1 MMMNRRP
8 LLSFT
13 ICWVAGSAA
22 SCMFSGRSLLFCL
35 AGMLLLPAIWAVSG
49 SIRWRMAAVLI
60 MALIA
65 AALYWEWNEARN
77 MSLLPE
83 ALGQSASELNEAYVT
98 AAGVIASPVELDGD
112 RVDFKVK
119 LSRIG
124 LSQSGSYAA
133 GVVVEG
139 TGKGAITGPE
149 TVDTGSE
156 TGVDAESATEAD
168 KRVLAEGEVEAAG
181 ELAAV
186 QIKLQE
192 ENEIAVAA
200 QWQRG
205 DRVVIEGEL
214 KQPQTARN
222 FGGFDYRNYLLTNRI
237 HWLLKGSGTASV
249 TAAPPASWEPSILL
263 RWNDRARSVLGAE
276 MSRLFQEPHAGYMKG
291 LVIGIQEELNPETFK
306 QFSQLGLTHILAISG
321 MHVAVYVGVILFLL
335 RRCRF
340 TRETALTV
348 TLLLVPVY
356 VLLSGAGPSVIRAG
370 LMSMIALLA
379 ARLGMLKD
387 GMNILAASALMML
400 LWNPYLLLSVSFQLS
415 FLVTA
420 GLMVYTPLAAPLF
433 RGLPGWLGSALSVT
447 LIAQLVSFP
456 LTIYYF
462 NQFSLLSVA
471 ANLLLVPFITFL
483 VLPLGTLALL
493 LGRVWNAAA
502 LLTAQCAEFL
512 NNVTFAAVEWV
523 NGFTAGVL
531 IWASPSFLWI
541 CLYYGLLYGL
551 LYALKRRTEIRLVP
565 QFMDD
570 ETRPLSE
577 LEQTE
582 APGNRHGKSGINSN
596 NRSNSNNSNNSNN
609 TSRNYSL
616 DSAAAANNGRAALA
630 FQAYPPTGATRW
642 SSLAAMLCTASIV
655 LLLYRGYNAEN
666 LNGAGAISYLDVG
679 QGDSILITTPG
690 GAHILV
696 DGGGTVS
703 FGSREEWRL
712 RRSPFEVGA
721 KTLLPLLKQR
731 GIHRLDAVI
740 LTHGDQDH
748 AGGLQAVLEG
758 IPVSALLF
766 NGTLTGKEPY
776 TKLMT
781 TALAA
786 GIRLYPVQQGMVL
799 APDEA
804 TRLNFLW
811 PEPPADGQ
819 ALPDVVEDQNH
830 ESVVFRLEMN
840 GRGFLFTGDMDMAA
854 EEAILQSAQQ
864 AGFSPGRPIDVLKVA
879 HHGSK
884 TATSADW
891 LAFWKPGAAVISAG
905 VNNLYGHPN
914 SGVLDRL
921 ADANTEI
928 YRTDQQGEIQLRVS
942 KEATIIRHKLNP
954 AASGTPESLY

>member
-1 MMMNRRP
+1 MNRRP

-13 ICWVAGSAA
+13 ICWIAGSAA
-22 SCMFSGRSLLFCL
+22 GCLFSGRSLLIYL
-35 AGMLLLPAIWAVSG
+35 AGLLLLPAIWAVSG
-49 SIRWRMAAVLI
+49 GIRWRTAAVFGL
-60 MALIA
+60 AIA
-65 AALYWEWNEARN
+65 AAAMYWEWSEARN
-77 MSLLPE
+77 VSLLPE
-83 ALGQSASELNEAYVT
+83 QLGRSATELNEANVT
-98 AAGVIASPVELDGD
+98 AAGVIASPVERDGD
-112 RVDFKVK
+112 RVDFTLK

-124 LSQSGSYAA
+124 LERQGSQVDETAA
-133 GVVVEG
+133 NVETGAKVATKEKVAVVVAAD
-139 TGKGAITGPE
+139 AITG
-149 TVDTGSE
+149 
-156 TGVDAESATEAD
+156 AEEEA
-168 KRVLAEGEVEAAG
+168 KG
-181 ELAAV
+181 ELVAV

-192 ENEIAVAA
+192 ESEIAVAA
-200 QWQRG
+200 LWQRG

-214 KQPQTARN
+214 AQPQIARN
-222 FGGFDYRNYLLTNRI
+222 FGGFDYRAYLLTKKI

-249 TAAPPASWEPSILL
+249 KIAPPASWQLSGIL
-263 RWNDRARSVLGAE
+263 RWNDRMRATLGAE
-276 MSRLFQEPHAGYMKG
+276 MERLFEEPHAGYMKG
-291 LVIGIQEELNPETFK
+291 LVIGIQEDLDPETFK

-348 TLLLVPVY
+348 TLLLVPAY
-356 VLLSGAGPSVIRAG
+356 VLLSGAGPSVVRAG
-370 LMSMIALLA
+370 IMSMIALLA
-379 ARLGMLKD
+379 ARLGILKD
-387 GMNILAASALMML
+387 GMNILAAAALMML
-400 LWNPYLLLSVSFQLS
+400 VWNPYLLLSVSFQLS

-433 RGLPGWLGSALSVT
+433 RCLPNWLGSALSVT
-447 LIAQLVSFP
+447 FIAQLVSFP

-462 NQFSLLSVA
+462 NQFSLLSFA

-493 LGRVWNAAA
+493 LGRFWNTAA
-502 LLTAQCAEFL
+502 LLTVQLAELL
-512 NNVTFAAVEWV
+512 NNATFEAVEWV

-531 IWASPSFLWI
+531 IWASPSLLWI
-541 CLYYGLLYGL
+541 CLYYGLLYGV
-551 LYALKRRTEIRLVP
+551 LYALKRRTEITLAP
-565 QFMDD
+565 QYMED
-570 ETRPLSE
+570 ETRPLTE
-577 LEQTE
+577 LEL
-582 APGNRHGKSGINSN
+582 PGKSRGKAG
-596 NRSNSNNSNNSNN
+596 N
-609 TSRNYSL
+609 TSCRAAP
-616 DSAAAANNGRAALA
+616 AAAVSSRRAALA
-630 FQAYPPTGATRW
+630 FQAFPQPDATRW
-642 SSLAAMLCTASIV
+642 GSLAAVLCATGLT
-655 LLLYRGYNAEN
+655 LLLYRGYNAGD
-666 LNGAGAISYLDVG
+666 LDGAGAISYLDVG

-690 GAHILV
+690 RAHILV

-703 FGSREEWRL
+703 FGKKEAWRI

-758 IPVSALLF
+758 MPVSALLF
-766 NGTLTGKEPY
+766 NGTLADTEPY

-786 GIRLYPVQQGMVL
+786 GVRLYPVQQGMVL

-804 TRLNFLW
+804 AQLHFLW

-819 ALPDVVEDQNH
+819 TLPDEVEDQNH

-840 GRGFLFTGDMDMAA
+840 GRSFLFTGDMDQAA

-864 AGFSPGRPIDVLKVA
+864 AGIQAGKPIDILKVA

-891 LAFWKPGAAVISAG
+891 LTFWHPAAAVISAG

-914 SGVLDRL
+914 GDVLDRL
-921 ADANTEI
+921 KDENTEV
-928 YRTDQQGEIQLRVS
+928 YRTDQHGEIQLRVG
-942 KEATIIRHKLNP
+942 KEAIIMRHKLNMKD
-954 AASGTPESLY
+954 TE

>member
-1 MMMNRRP
+1 MNRRP

-13 ICWVAGSAA
+13 VCWVAGSAA
-22 SCMFSGRSLLFCL
+22 GCLFSGRSLLFCL
-35 AGMLLLPAIWAVSG
+35 AGLLLLPVVWAVSG
-49 SIRWRMAAVLI
+49 GIRWRTAGVLVT
-60 MALIA
+60 ALIV
-65 AALYWEWNEARN
+65 AALYWEYSEVRN
-77 MSLLPE
+77 VSLLPKV
-83 ALGQSASELNEAYVT
+83 LGQPVSELNEAYIT
-98 AAGVIASPVELDGD
+98 AAGVIASPVERDGD
-112 RVDFKVK
+112 RVDFVVK
-119 LSRIG
+119 LSGIR
-124 LSQSGSYAA
+124 LHQ
-133 GVVVEG
+133 
-139 TGKGAITGPE
+139 
-149 TVDTGSE
+149 
-156 TGVDAESATEAD
+156 
-168 KRVLAEGEVEAAG
+168 G
-181 ELAAV
+181 ELAAAAGTEGEVQAEVNPGDTAKTGAERALERSAEGERVTV

-192 ENEIAVAA
+192 ESEIAEAA
-200 QWQRG
+200 LWQRG

-214 KQPQTARN
+214 IQPQIARN
-222 FGGFDYRNYLLTNRI
+222 FGGFDYRAYLLTQKI
-237 HWLLKGSGTASV
+237 HWLLKGTGTASV
-249 TAAPPASWEPSILL
+249 TVNPQVSWEPSTIL
-263 RWNDRARSVLGAE
+263 RWNDKARSALGAE

-291 LVIGIQEELNPETFK
+291 LVIGIQKELDPETFR

-321 MHVAVYVGVILFLL
+321 MHVAVYVGVILVLL
-335 RRCRF
+335 RRCRL

-370 LMSMIALLA
+370 IMSMIALQA

-387 GMNILAASALMML
+387 GLNILAASALMML
-400 LWNPYLLLSVSFQLS
+400 VWNPYLLLSVSFQLS

-433 RGLPGWLGSALSVT
+433 RRLPGWLGSSLSVT
-447 LIAQLVSFP
+447 IIAQLVSFP

-471 ANLLLVPFITFL
+471 ANLLLVSFITFL

-493 LGRVWNAAA
+493 LGRIWNTAA
-502 LLTAQCAEFL
+502 LLLAQLAEIL
-512 NNVTFAAVEWV
+512 NNITFAAVEWV

-551 LYALKRRTEIRLVP
+551 LLALKRRTEARLVP

-570 ETRPLSE
+570 ETRPLAE
-577 LEQTE
+577 LDL
-582 APGNRHGKSGINSN
+582 PGNPINTTNQPDLLSTAKS
-596 NRSNSNNSNNSNN
+596 
-609 TSRNYSL
+609 
-616 DSAAAANNGRAALA
+616 GRAALA

-642 SSLAAMLCTASIV
+642 SNPAAILCAVGLTI
-655 LLLYRGYNAEN
+655 LLYKGYNAE
-666 LNGAGAISYLDVG
+666 AIRDGSGSISFLDIG
-679 QGDSILITTPG
+679 QGDSSLITTPG
-690 GAHILV
+690 GTHILV

-703 FGSREEWRL
+703 FGNREEWRI

-758 IPVSALLF
+758 MPVSALLF
-766 NGTLTGKEPY
+766 NGTLADTEPY

-781 TALAA
+781 TALDA
-786 GIRLYPVQQGMVL
+786 GVRLYPVQQGMSL

-811 PEPPADGQ
+811 PEPREAGQ
-819 ALPDVVEDQNH
+819 ILPEEVEDQNH

-840 GRGFLFTGDMDMAA
+840 GRSFLFTGDMDQAA
-854 EEAILQSAQQ
+854 EEAILHSANQSGIRQ
-864 AGFSPGRPIDVLKVA
+864 GRPIDALKVA

-905 VNNLYGHPN
+905 VNNLYGHPH
-914 SGVLDRL
+914 GVVLDRL

-928 YRTDQQGEIQLRVS
+928 YRTDQQGRFS
-942 KEATIIRHKLNP
+942 
-954 AASGTPESLY
+954 

>member
-1 MMMNRRP
+1 MIKGEMLMNRRP

-13 ICWVAGSAA
+13 ICWIAGSAA
-22 SCMFSGRSLLFCL
+22 GCLFSGRSLLIYL
-35 AGMLLLPAIWAVSG
+35 AGLLLLPAIWAVSG
-49 SIRWRMAAVLI
+49 GIRWRTAAVFGL
-60 MALIA
+60 AIA
-65 AALYWEWNEARN
+65 AAAMYWEWSEARN
-77 MSLLPE
+77 VSLLPE
-83 ALGQSASELNEAYVT
+83 QLGRSATELNEANVT
-98 AAGVIASPVELDGD
+98 AAGVIASPVERDGD
-112 RVDFKVK
+112 RVDFTLK

-124 LSQSGSYAA
+124 LERQGSQVDETAA
-133 GVVVEG
+133 NVETGAKVATKEKVAVVVAAD
-139 TGKGAITGPE
+139 AITG
-149 TVDTGSE
+149 
-156 TGVDAESATEAD
+156 AEEEA
-168 KRVLAEGEVEAAG
+168 KG
-181 ELAAV
+181 ELVAV

-192 ENEIAVAA
+192 ESEIAVAA
-200 QWQRG
+200 LWQRG

-214 KQPQTARN
+214 AQPQIARN
-222 FGGFDYRNYLLTNRI
+222 FGGFDYRAYLLTKKI

-249 TAAPPASWEPSILL
+249 KIAPPASWQLSGIL
-263 RWNDRARSVLGAE
+263 RWNDRMRATLGAE
-276 MSRLFQEPHAGYMKG
+276 MERLFEEPHAGYMKG
-291 LVIGIQEELNPETFK
+291 LVIGIQEDLDPETFK

-348 TLLLVPVY
+348 TLLLVPAY
-356 VLLSGAGPSVIRAG
+356 VLLSGAGPSVVRAG
-370 LMSMIALLA
+370 IMSMIALLA
-379 ARLGMLKD
+379 ARLGILKD
-387 GMNILAASALMML
+387 GMNILAAAALMML
-400 LWNPYLLLSVSFQLS
+400 VWNPYLLLSVSFQLS

-433 RGLPGWLGSALSVT
+433 RCLPNWLGSALSVT
-447 LIAQLVSFP
+447 FIAQLVSFP

-462 NQFSLLSVA
+462 NQFSLLSFA

-493 LGRVWNAAA
+493 LGRFWNTAA
-502 LLTAQCAEFL
+502 LLTVQLAELL
-512 NNVTFAAVEWV
+512 NNATFEAVEWV

-531 IWASPSFLWI
+531 IWASPSLLWI
-541 CLYYGLLYGL
+541 CLYYGLLYGV
-551 LYALKRRTEIRLVP
+551 LYALKRRTEITLAP
-565 QFMDD
+565 QYMED
-570 ETRPLSE
+570 ETRPLTE
-577 LEQTE
+577 LEL
-582 APGNRHGKSGINSN
+582 PGKSRGKAG
-596 NRSNSNNSNNSNN
+596 N
-609 TSRNYSL
+609 TSCRAAP
-616 DSAAAANNGRAALA
+616 AAAVSSRRAALA
-630 FQAYPPTGATRW
+630 FQAFPQPDATRW
-642 SSLAAMLCTASIV
+642 GSLAAVLCATGLT
-655 LLLYRGYNAEN
+655 LLLYRGYNAGD
-666 LNGAGAISYLDVG
+666 LDGAGAISYLDVG

-690 GAHILV
+690 RAHILV

-703 FGSREEWRL
+703 FGKKEAWRI

-758 IPVSALLF
+758 MPVSALLF
-766 NGTLTGKEPY
+766 NGTLADTEPY

-786 GIRLYPVQQGMVL
+786 GVRLYPVQQGMVL

-804 TRLNFLW
+804 AQLHFLW

-819 ALPDVVEDQNH
+819 TLPDEVEDQNH

-840 GRGFLFTGDMDMAA
+840 GRSFLFTGDMDQAA

-864 AGFSPGRPIDVLKVA
+864 AGIQAGKPIDILKVA

-891 LAFWKPGAAVISAG
+891 LTFWHPAAAVISAG

-914 SGVLDRL
+914 GDVLDRL
-921 ADANTEI
+921 KDENTEV
-928 YRTDQQGEIQLRVS
+928 YRTDQHGEIQLRVG
-942 KEATIIRHKLNP
+942 KEAIIMRHKLNMKD
-954 AASGTPESLY
+954 TE

>member
-1 MMMNRRP
+1 MNRRP

-13 ICWVAGSAA
+13 VCWVAGSAA
-22 SCMFSGRSLLFCL
+22 GCLFSGRSLLFCL
-35 AGMLLLPAIWAVSG
+35 TGLLLLPVVWAVCG
-49 SIRWRMAAVLI
+49 GIRWRTAGVLVT
-60 MALIA
+60 ALIV
-65 AALYWEWNEARN
+65 AALYWEYSEVRN
-77 MSLLPE
+77 VSLLPE
-83 ALGQSASELNEAYVT
+83 VLGQPVSELNEAYIT
-98 AAGVIASPVELDGD
+98 AAGVIASPVERDGD
-112 RVDFKVK
+112 RVDFVVK
-119 LSRIG
+119 LSGIR
-124 LSQSGSYAA
+124 LHQ
-133 GVVVEG
+133 
-139 TGKGAITGPE
+139 
-149 TVDTGSE
+149 
-156 TGVDAESATEAD
+156 
-168 KRVLAEGEVEAAG
+168 G
-181 ELAAV
+181 ELAAAAGTEGEVKAEVNPGVAAETDAEIDAAGAGMRGAEGERVTV

-192 ENEIAVAA
+192 ESEIAEAA
-200 QWQRG
+200 LWQRG

-214 KQPQTARN
+214 IQPQIARN
-222 FGGFDYRNYLLTNRI
+222 FGGFDYRAYLLTQKI
-237 HWLLKGSGTASV
+237 HWLLKGTGTASV
-249 TAAPPASWEPSILL
+249 TVNPQVSWEPSTIL
-263 RWNDRARSVLGAE
+263 RWNDKARSVLGAE

-291 LVIGIQEELNPETFK
+291 LVIGIQKELDPETFR

-321 MHVAVYVGVILFLL
+321 MHVAVYVGVILVLL
-335 RRCRF
+335 RRCRL

-356 VLLSGAGPSVIRAG
+356 VLLSGTGPSVIRAG
-370 LMSMIALLA
+370 IMSMIALLA

-387 GMNILAASALMML
+387 GLNILAASALMML
-400 LWNPYLLLSVSFQLS
+400 VWNPYLLLSVSFQLS

-433 RGLPGWLGSALSVT
+433 RRLPGWLGSSLSVT
-447 LIAQLVSFP
+447 IIAQLVSFP

-493 LGRVWNAAA
+493 LGRIWNTAA
-502 LLTAQCAEFL
+502 LLLAQLAEIL
-512 NNVTFAAVEWV
+512 NNITFAAVEWV

-551 LYALKRRTEIRLVP
+551 LLALKRRTEARLVP

-570 ETRPLSE
+570 ETRPLAE
-577 LEQTE
+577 LERPEPQ
-582 APGNRHGKSGINSN
+582 GNGRWKIGRNANSKSGNTTNQPDLLSIANS
-596 NRSNSNNSNNSNN
+596 R
-609 TSRNYSL
+609 
-616 DSAAAANNGRAALA
+616 RAAPA

-642 SSLAAMLCTASIV
+642 SNPAAILCAIGLTI
-655 LLLYRGYNAEN
+655 LLYKGYNAE
-666 LNGAGAISYLDVG
+666 AIRDGSGSISFLDIG
-679 QGDSILITTPG
+679 QGDSSLITTPG
-690 GAHILV
+690 GTHILV

-703 FGSREEWRL
+703 FGNREEWRI

-766 NGTLTGKEPY
+766 NGTLADTEPY

-781 TALAA
+781 TALDA
-786 GIRLYPVQQGMVL
+786 GVRLYPVQQGMSL

-811 PEPPADGQ
+811 PEPRADGQ
-819 ALPDVVEDQNH
+819 ILPEEVEDQNH

-840 GRGFLFTGDMDMAA
+840 GRSFLFTGDMDQAA
-854 EEAILQSAQQ
+854 EEAILHSASQSGIRQ
-864 AGFSPGRPIDVLKVA
+864 GRPIDVLKVA

-891 LAFWKPGAAVISAG
+891 LAFWNPGAAVISAG
-905 VNNLYGHPN
+905 VNNMYGHPN
-914 SGVLDRL
+914 GGVLDRL

-928 YRTDQQGEIQLRVS
+928 YRTDQQGEIQLRVV
-942 KEATIIRHKLNP
+942 KEGISIRHKLAP
-954 AASGTPESLY
+954 TPD

>member
-1 MMMNRRP
+1 
-8 LLSFT
+8 
-13 ICWVAGSAA
+13 
-22 SCMFSGRSLLFCL
+22 MFSGRSLLFCL
-35 AGMLLLPAIWAVSG
+35 AGLLLLPVVWAVSG
-49 SIRWRMAAVLI
+49 GIRWRTAGVLVT
-60 MALIA
+60 ALIV
-65 AALYWEWNEARN
+65 AALYWEYSEVRN
-77 MSLLPE
+77 VSLLPKV
-83 ALGQSASELNEAYVT
+83 LGQPVSELNEAYIT
-98 AAGVIASPVELDGD
+98 AAGVIASPVERDGD
-112 RVDFKVK
+112 RVDFVVK
-119 LSRIG
+119 LSGIR
-124 LSQSGSYAA
+124 LHQ
-133 GVVVEG
+133 
-139 TGKGAITGPE
+139 
-149 TVDTGSE
+149 
-156 TGVDAESATEAD
+156 
-168 KRVLAEGEVEAAG
+168 G
-181 ELAAV
+181 ELAAAAGTEGEVQAEVNPGDTAKTGAERALERSAEGERVTV

-192 ENEIAVAA
+192 ESEIAEAA
-200 QWQRG
+200 LWQRG

-214 KQPQTARN
+214 IQPQIARN
-222 FGGFDYRNYLLTNRI
+222 FGGFDYRAYLLTQKI
-237 HWLLKGSGTASV
+237 HWLLKGTGTASV
-249 TAAPPASWEPSILL
+249 TVNPQVSWEPSTIL
-263 RWNDRARSVLGAE
+263 RWNDKARSALGAE

-291 LVIGIQEELNPETFK
+291 LVIGIQKELDPETFR

-321 MHVAVYVGVILFLL
+321 MHVAVYVGVILVLL
-335 RRCRF
+335 RRCRL

-370 LMSMIALLA
+370 IMSMIALQA

-387 GMNILAASALMML
+387 GLNILAASALMML
-400 LWNPYLLLSVSFQLS
+400 VWNPYLLLSVSFQLS

-433 RGLPGWLGSALSVT
+433 RRLPGWLGSSLSVT
-447 LIAQLVSFP
+447 IIAQLVSFP

-471 ANLLLVPFITFL
+471 ANLLLVSFITFL

-493 LGRVWNAAA
+493 LGRIWNTAA
-502 LLTAQCAEFL
+502 LLLAQLAEIL
-512 NNVTFAAVEWV
+512 NNITFAAVEWV

-551 LYALKRRTEIRLVP
+551 LLALKRRTEARLVP

-570 ETRPLSE
+570 ETRPLAE
-577 LEQTE
+577 LDL
-582 APGNRHGKSGINSN
+582 PGNPINTTNQPDLLSTAKS
-596 NRSNSNNSNNSNN
+596 
-609 TSRNYSL
+609 
-616 DSAAAANNGRAALA
+616 GRAALA

-642 SSLAAMLCTASIV
+642 SNPAAILCAVGLTI
-655 LLLYRGYNAEN
+655 LLYKGYNAE
-666 LNGAGAISYLDVG
+666 AIRDGSGSISFLDIG
-679 QGDSILITTPG
+679 QGDSSLITTPG
-690 GAHILV
+690 GTHILV

-703 FGSREEWRL
+703 FGNREEWRI

-758 IPVSALLF
+758 MPVSALLF
-766 NGTLTGKEPY
+766 NGTLADTEPY

-781 TALAA
+781 TALDA
-786 GIRLYPVQQGMVL
+786 GVRLYPVQQGMSL

-811 PEPPADGQ
+811 PEPREAGQ
-819 ALPDVVEDQNH
+819 ILPEEVEDQNH

-840 GRGFLFTGDMDMAA
+840 GRSFLFTGDMDQAA
-854 EEAILQSAQQ
+854 EEAILHSANQSGIRQ
-864 AGFSPGRPIDVLKVA
+864 GRPIDALKVA

-891 LAFWKPGAAVISAG
+891 LAFWMPGAAVISAG
-905 VNNLYGHPN
+905 VNNMYGHPN
-914 SGVLDRL
+914 GGVLDRL

-928 YRTDQQGEIQLRVS
+928 YRTDQQGEIQLRVG
-942 KEATIIRHKLNP
+942 KGGINVRHKLN
-954 AASGTPESLY
+954 

>member
-1 MMMNRRP
+1 MNRRP

-13 ICWVAGSAA
+13 VCWVAGSAA
-22 SCMFSGRSLLFCL
+22 GCLFSGRSLLFCL
-35 AGMLLLPAIWAVSG
+35 AGLLLLPVVWAVSG
-49 SIRWRMAAVLI
+49 GIRWRTAGVLVT
-60 MALIA
+60 ALIV
-65 AALYWEWNEARN
+65 AALYWEYSEVRN
-77 MSLLPE
+77 VSLLPKV
-83 ALGQSASELNEAYVT
+83 LGQPVSELNEAYIT
-98 AAGVIASPVELDGD
+98 AAGVIASPVERDGD
-112 RVDFKVK
+112 RVDFVVK
-119 LSRIG
+119 LSGIR
-124 LSQSGSYAA
+124 LHQ
-133 GVVVEG
+133 
-139 TGKGAITGPE
+139 
-149 TVDTGSE
+149 
-156 TGVDAESATEAD
+156 
-168 KRVLAEGEVEAAG
+168 G
-181 ELAAV
+181 ELAAAAGTEGEVQAEVNPGDTAKTGAERALERSAEGERVTV

-192 ENEIAVAA
+192 ESEIAEAA
-200 QWQRG
+200 LWQRG

-214 KQPQTARN
+214 IQPQIARN
-222 FGGFDYRNYLLTNRI
+222 FGGFDYRAYLLTQKI
-237 HWLLKGSGTASV
+237 HWLLKGTGTASV
-249 TAAPPASWEPSILL
+249 TVNPQVSWEPSTIL
-263 RWNDRARSVLGAE
+263 RWNDKARSALGAE

-291 LVIGIQEELNPETFK
+291 LVIGIQKELDPETFR

-321 MHVAVYVGVILFLL
+321 MHVAVYVGVILVLL
-335 RRCRF
+335 RRCRL

-370 LMSMIALLA
+370 IMSMIALQA

-387 GMNILAASALMML
+387 GLNILAASALMML
-400 LWNPYLLLSVSFQLS
+400 VWNPYLLLSVSFQLS

-433 RGLPGWLGSALSVT
+433 RRLPGWLGSSLSVT
-447 LIAQLVSFP
+447 IIAQLVSFP

-471 ANLLLVPFITFL
+471 ANLLLVSFITFL

-493 LGRVWNAAA
+493 LGRIWNTAA
-502 LLTAQCAEFL
+502 LLLAQLAEIL
-512 NNVTFAAVEWV
+512 NNITFAAVEWV

-551 LYALKRRTEIRLVP
+551 LLALKRRTEARLVP

-570 ETRPLSE
+570 ETRPLAE
-577 LEQTE
+577 LDL
-582 APGNRHGKSGINSN
+582 PGNPINTTNQPDLLSTAKS
-596 NRSNSNNSNNSNN
+596 
-609 TSRNYSL
+609 
-616 DSAAAANNGRAALA
+616 GRAALA

-642 SSLAAMLCTASIV
+642 SNPAAILCAVGLTI
-655 LLLYRGYNAEN
+655 LLYKGYNAE
-666 LNGAGAISYLDVG
+666 AIRDGSGSISFLDIG
-679 QGDSILITTPG
+679 QGDSSLITTPG
-690 GAHILV
+690 GTHILV

-703 FGSREEWRL
+703 FGNREEWRI

-758 IPVSALLF
+758 MPVSALLF
-766 NGTLTGKEPY
+766 NGTLADTEPY

-781 TALAA
+781 TALDA
-786 GIRLYPVQQGMVL
+786 GVRLYPVQQGMSL

-811 PEPPADGQ
+811 PEPREAGQ
-819 ALPDVVEDQNH
+819 ILPEEVEDQNH

-840 GRGFLFTGDMDMAA
+840 GRSFLFTGDMDQAA
-854 EEAILQSAQQ
+854 EEAILHSANQSGIRQ
-864 AGFSPGRPIDVLKVA
+864 GRPIDALKVA

-905 VNNLYGHPN
+905 VNNLYGHPH
-914 SGVLDRL
+914 GVVLDRL

-928 YRTDQQGEIQLRVS
+928 YRTDQQGEIQLRVG
-942 KEATIIRHKLNP
+942 K
-954 AASGTPESLY
+954 GESTYAISSISV

>member
-1 MMMNRRP
+1 MNRRP

-13 ICWVAGSAA
+13 VCWVAGSAA
-22 SCMFSGRSLLFCL
+22 GCLFSGRSLLFCL
-35 AGMLLLPAIWAVSG
+35 AVMLLLPVVWAVSG
-49 SIRWRMAAVLI
+49 GIRWRAAAVLV
-60 MALIA
+60 MGLIVS
-65 AALYWEWNEARN
+65 ALYWEYSEIRN
-77 MSLLPE
+77 VSLLPE
-83 ALGQSASELNEAYVT
+83 VLGQSVSELNEAYIT
-98 AAGVIASPVELDGD
+98 AAGVIASPVERDGD
-112 RVDFKVK
+112 RVDFVVK
-119 LSRIG
+119 LSGIRLHQQG
-124 LSQSGSYAA
+124 KQSAAEVEEGETAA
-133 GVVVEG
+133 GAVRSD
-139 TGKGAITGPE
+139 P
-149 TVDTGSE
+149 
-156 TGVDAESATEAD
+156 
-168 KRVLAEGEVEAAG
+168 EGECVI
-181 ELAAV
+181 V
-186 QIKLQE
+186 QLKLQE
-192 ENEIAVAA
+192 ESEIAVAA

-214 KQPQTARN
+214 IQPQIARN
-222 FGGFDYRNYLLTNRI
+222 FGGFDYRAYLLTQKI
-237 HWLLKGSGTASV
+237 HWLLKGTGTASV
-249 TAAPPASWEPSILL
+249 TVNPQVSWEPSTIQ
-263 RWNDRARSVLGAE
+263 RWNDKARSVLGAK

-291 LVIGIQEELNPETFK
+291 LVIGIQKELDPETFR

-321 MHVAVYVGVILFLL
+321 MHVAVYVGVILVLL
-335 RRCRF
+335 RRCRL

-370 LMSMIALLA
+370 IMSMIALLA

-387 GMNILAASALMML
+387 GLNILAASALMML
-400 LWNPYLLLSVSFQLS
+400 VWNPYLLLSVSFQLS

-433 RGLPGWLGSALSVT
+433 RRLPGWLGSSLSVT
-447 LIAQLVSFP
+447 IIAQLVSFP

-502 LLTAQCAEFL
+502 LLAAQLAEIL
-512 NNVTFAAVEWV
+512 NNITFAAVEWV
-523 NGFTAGVL
+523 NGFTSGVL
-531 IWASPSFLWI
+531 IWASPSILWI
-541 CLYYGLLYGL
+541 CLYYCLLYGL
-551 LYALKRRTEIRLVP
+551 LHMLKRRTEAKLVP

-570 ETRPLSE
+570 ETRPLAE
-577 LEQTE
+577 LERPE
-582 APGNRHGKSGINSN
+582 LPGNIRGRAERNDVLNS
-596 NRSNSNNSNNSNN
+596 
-609 TSRNYSL
+609 
-616 DSAAAANNGRAALA
+616 AGAANSGRAARA
-630 FQAYPPTGATRW
+630 FQTYPPTGATRW
-642 SSLAAMLCTASIV
+642 SNSAAILCAVGLTI
-655 LLLYRGYNAEN
+655 LLYKGYNAEVIRD
-666 LNGAGAISYLDVG
+666 GSGSISYLDIG
-679 QGDSILITTPG
+679 QGDSSLITTPG

-703 FGSREEWRL
+703 FGNREEWRI

-758 IPVSALLF
+758 MPVSALLF
-766 NGTLTGKEPY
+766 NGTLADTEPY

-781 TALAA
+781 AALDA
-786 GIRLYPVQQGMVL
+786 GVRLYPVQQGMTL

-811 PEPPADGQ
+811 PELPADGQ
-819 ALPDVVEDQNH
+819 TLPEEVEDQNH

-840 GRGFLFTGDMDMAA
+840 GRSFLFTGDMDEAA
-854 EEAILQSAQQ
+854 EEAILRSASQSGIKQV
-864 AGFSPGRPIDVLKVA
+864 SPIDVLKVA

-891 LAFWKPGAAVISAG
+891 LAFWKPSAAVISAG
-905 VNNLYGHPN
+905 VNNLYGHPH
-914 SGVLDRL
+914 GTVLERL
-921 ADANTEI
+921 AVTEASV
-928 YRTDQQGEIQLRVS
+928 YRTDQQGEIQLRVRS
-942 KEATIIRHKLNP
+942 EGIAVRYRLGDKE
-954 AASGTPESLY
+954 

>member
-1 MMMNRRP
+1 MNRRP

-13 ICWVAGSAA
+13 VCWVAGSAA
-22 SCMFSGRSLLFCL
+22 GCLFSGRSLLFCL
-35 AGMLLLPAIWAVSG
+35 AGLLLLPVVWAVSG
-49 SIRWRMAAVLI
+49 GIRWRTAAVLVT
-60 MALIA
+60 ALIV
-65 AALYWEWNEARN
+65 AALYWEYSEERN
-77 MSLLPE
+77 VSLLPE
-83 ALGQSASELNEAYVT
+83 VLGHPVSELNEAYVT
-98 AAGVIASPVELDGD
+98 AAGVIASPVERDGD
-112 RVDFKVK
+112 RVDFVVK
-119 LSRIG
+119 LSGIG
-124 LSQSGSYAA
+124 QNQLESQAA
-133 GVVVEG
+133 ADEAKVEMQTEVSAGAGAAKKTAAVV
-139 TGKGAITGPE
+139 GAE
-149 TVDTGSE
+149 
-156 TGVDAESATEAD
+156 AEVQARGE
-168 KRVLAEGEVEAAG
+168 RV
-181 ELAAV
+181 AV

-192 ENEIAVAA
+192 ESEIAEAA
-200 QWQRG
+200 LWQRG

-214 KQPQTARN
+214 IQPQIARN
-222 FGGFDYRNYLLTNRI
+222 FGGFDYRAYLLTQKI
-237 HWLLKGSGTASV
+237 HWLLKGTGTASV
-249 TAAPPASWEPSILL
+249 TVNPQVSWEPSTIL
-263 RWNDRARSVLGAE
+263 RWNDKARSVLGAE

-291 LVIGIQEELNPETFK
+291 IVIGIQKELDPETFR

-321 MHVAVYVGVILFLL
+321 MHVAVYVGVILVLL
-335 RRCRF
+335 RRCRL

-370 LMSMIALLA
+370 IMSMIALLA
-379 ARLGMLKD
+379 ARLGLLKD
-387 GMNILAASALMML
+387 GLNILAASALMML
-400 LWNPYLLLSVSFQLS
+400 VWNPYLLLSVSFQLS

-433 RGLPGWLGSALSVT
+433 RQLPGWLGSSLSVT
-447 LIAQLVSFP
+447 IIAQLVSFP

-502 LLTAQCAEFL
+502 LLTAQLAEIL
-512 NNVTFAAVEWV
+512 NNITFAAVEWV

-551 LYALKRRTEIRLVP
+551 LLALKRRTEARLVP

-570 ETRPLSE
+570 ETRPLAE
-577 LEQTE
+577 LDL
-582 APGNRHGKSGINSN
+582 PGNHINTTTNQPDLLSTAKS
-596 NRSNSNNSNNSNN
+596 
-609 TSRNYSL
+609 
-616 DSAAAANNGRAALA
+616 GRAALA

-642 SSLAAMLCTASIV
+642 SNPAAILCAVGLTI
-655 LLLYRGYNAEN
+655 LLYKGYNAEAIRD
-666 LNGAGAISYLDVG
+666 GSGSISYLDIG
-679 QGDSILITTPG
+679 QGDSSLITTPG

-703 FGSREEWRL
+703 FGNREEWRI

-758 IPVSALLF
+758 MPVSALLF
-766 NGTLTGKEPY
+766 NGTLADTEPY

-781 TALAA
+781 TALDA
-786 GIRLYPVQQGMVL
+786 GVRLYPVQQGMTLV
-799 APDEA
+799 PDEA
-804 TRLNFLW
+804 TRLHFLW

-819 ALPDVVEDQNH
+819 ALPDEVEDQNH

-840 GRGFLFTGDMDMAA
+840 GRSFLFTGDMDMAA

-864 AGFSPGRPIDVLKVA
+864 ARISPGRPVDVLKVA

-942 KEATIIRHKLNP
+942 KEAAIIRYKLNP
-954 AASGTPESLY
+954 AASGAPESLY

>member
-1 MMMNRRP
+1 MNRRP

-13 ICWVAGSAA
+13 VCWVAGSALG
-22 SCMFSGRSLLFCL
+22 CLFSGRSLLICL
-35 AGMLLLPAIWAVSG
+35 AGLLLLPVIWAVSG
-49 SIRWRMAAVLI
+49 GIRWRTATVLVT
-60 MALIA
+60 ALIV
-65 AALYWEWNEARN
+65 AALYWEHSEVRN
-77 MSLLPE
+77 VSLLPE
-83 ALGQSASELNEAYVT
+83 VLGQPVSELNEAYIT
-98 AAGVIASPVELDGD
+98 AAGVIASPVERDGD
-112 RVDFKVK
+112 RVDFVVK
-119 LSRIG
+119 LSSVRLHQQG
-124 LSQSGSYAA
+124 EQSAAA
-133 GVVVEG
+133 GAV
-139 TGKGAITGPE
+139 
-149 TVDTGSE
+149 GS
-156 TGVDAESATEAD
+156 DP
-168 KRVLAEGEVEAAG
+168 EGERVT
-181 ELAAV
+181 V

-192 ENEIAVAA
+192 ESEIAEAA
-200 QWQRG
+200 LWQRG

-214 KQPQTARN
+214 IQPQIARN
-222 FGGFDYRNYLLTNRI
+222 FGGFDYRAYLLTQKI
-237 HWLLKGSGTASV
+237 HWLLKGTGTASV
-249 TAAPPASWEPSILL
+249 TVNPQVSWEPSTIL
-263 RWNDRARSVLGAE
+263 RWNDKARSVLGAE

-291 LVIGIQEELNPETFK
+291 LVIGIQKELDPETFR

-321 MHVAVYVGVILFLL
+321 MHVAVYVGVILVLL
-335 RRCRF
+335 RRCRL

-370 LMSMIALLA
+370 IMSMIALLA
-379 ARLGMLKD
+379 ARLGLLKD
-387 GMNILAASALMML
+387 GLNILAASALMML
-400 LWNPYLLLSVSFQLS
+400 VWNPYLLLSVSFQLS

-433 RGLPGWLGSALSVT
+433 RRLPGWLGSSLSVT
-447 LIAQLVSFP
+447 IIAQLVSFP

-493 LGRVWNAAA
+493 LGRVWNAAS
-502 LLTAQCAEFL
+502 LLTAQLAEFL
-512 NNVTFAAVEWV
+512 NNITFAAVEWV

-551 LYALKRRTEIRLVP
+551 LHALKRRTEAMLVP

-570 ETRPLSE
+570 ETRPLAE
-577 LEQTE
+577 LERPE
-582 APGNRHGKSGINSN
+582 PPGNHINTTNQPDFPSTA
-596 NRSNSNNSNNSNN
+596 NS
-609 TSRNYSL
+609 R
-616 DSAAAANNGRAALA
+616 RATLA

-642 SSLAAMLCTASIV
+642 SNSAAILCAVGLTI
-655 LLLYRGYNAEN
+655 LLYKGYKAEAIRD
-666 LNGAGAISYLDVG
+666 GFGSISYLDIG
-679 QGDSILITTPG
+679 QGDSSLITTPG

-703 FGSREEWRL
+703 FGNREEWRI

-758 IPVSALLF
+758 MPVSALLF
-766 NGTLTGKEPY
+766 NGTLADTQPY

-781 TALAA
+781 TALDA
-786 GIRLYPVQQGMVL
+786 GVRLYPVQQGMSL
-799 APDEA
+799 EPDDA

-811 PEPPADGQ
+811 PEPRADGQ
-819 ALPDVVEDQNH
+819 TLPEEVEDQNH

-840 GRGFLFTGDMDMAA
+840 GRSFLFTGDMDQAA
-854 EEAILQSAQQ
+854 EEAILHSASQSGIKQ
-864 AGFSPGRPIDVLKVA
+864 GRPIDALKVA

-891 LAFWKPGAAVISAG
+891 LAFWNPGAAVISAG

-914 SGVLDRL
+914 GSVLERL

-928 YRTDQQGEIQLRVS
+928 YRTDQQGEIQLRVG
-942 KEATIIRHKLNP
+942 KEGISLRHKL
-954 AASGTPESLY
+954 TPIPVPH

>member
-1 MMMNRRP
+1 MIKGEMLMNRRP

-13 ICWVAGSAA
+13 ICWIAGSAA
-22 SCMFSGRSLLFCL
+22 GCMFSGRSLLFYL
-35 AGMLLLPAIWAVSG
+35 AGLLLLPAIWAVSG
-49 SIRWRMAAVLI
+49 GIRWRTAAVFGL
-60 MALIA
+60 AIA
-65 AALYWEWNEARN
+65 AAVLYWEWSEARN
-77 MSLLPE
+77 VSLLPE
-83 ALGQSASELNEAYVT
+83 QLGRSANELNEANVT
-98 AAGVIASPVELDGD
+98 AAGVIASPVERDGD
-112 RVDFKVK
+112 RVDFTVK

-124 LSQSGSYAA
+124 LERQGSQETETSANVETGAKVATKEKVAVVVAA
-133 GVVVEG
+133 GAAADAATLGSAEADSETEAEAE
-139 TGKGAITGPE
+139 TGVGADAITG
-149 TVDTGSE
+149 
-156 TGVDAESATEAD
+156 AEEEA
-168 KRVLAEGEVEAAG
+168 KG
-181 ELAAV
+181 ELVAV

-192 ENEIAVAA
+192 ESEIAVAA
-200 QWQRG
+200 LWQRG

-214 KQPQTARN
+214 AQPQIARN
-222 FGGFDYRNYLLTNRI
+222 FGGFDYRAYLLTKKI

-249 TAAPPASWEPSILL
+249 KIAPPASWQLSGIL
-263 RWNDRARSVLGAE
+263 RWNDRMRATLGAE
-276 MSRLFQEPHAGYMKG
+276 MERLFEEPHAGYMKG
-291 LVIGIQEELNPETFK
+291 LVIGIQEDLDPETFK

-348 TLLLVPVY
+348 TLLLVPAY
-356 VLLSGAGPSVIRAG
+356 VLLSGAGPSVVRAG
-370 LMSMIALLA
+370 IMSMIALLA
-379 ARLGMLKD
+379 ARFAILKD
-387 GMNILAASALMML
+387 GMNILAAAALMML
-400 LWNPYLLLSVSFQLS
+400 VWNPYLLLSVSFQLS

-433 RGLPGWLGSALSVT
+433 RCLPNWLGSALSVT
-447 LIAQLVSFP
+447 IIAQLVSFP

-462 NQFSLLSVA
+462 NQFSLLSFA

-493 LGRVWNAAA
+493 LGRFWNTTA
-502 LLTAQCAEFL
+502 LLTVQLAELL
-512 NNVTFAAVEWV
+512 NNATFAAVEWV

-531 IWASPSFLWI
+531 IWASPSLLWI
-541 CLYYGLLYGL
+541 CLYYYLLYGV
-551 LYALKRRTEIRLVP
+551 LYALKRRTEITLAP
-565 QFMDD
+565 QYMED
-570 ETRPLSE
+570 ETRPLAE
-577 LEQTE
+577 LEL
-582 APGNRHGKSGINSN
+582 PGNSRGKAG
-596 NRSNSNNSNNSNN
+596 N
-609 TSRNYSL
+609 TSSNKAVP
-616 DSAAAANNGRAALA
+616 AAAANSRRAALA
-630 FQAYPPTGATRW
+630 LQAFPHSDVTRW
-642 SSLAAMLCTASIV
+642 SSLAAMLCAASLA
-655 LLLYRGYNAEN
+655 LLLYRGYNAED
-666 LNGAGAISYLDVG
+666 LNGTGAISYLDVG

-703 FGSREEWRL
+703 FGKKEAWRI

-758 IPVSALLF
+758 MPVSALLF
-766 NGTLTGKEPY
+766 NGTLADTEPY

-786 GIRLYPVQQGMVL
+786 GVRLYPVQQGMVL
-799 APDEA
+799 TPDEA
-804 TRLNFLW
+804 AQLHFLW

-819 ALPDVVEDQNH
+819 TLLNEVEDQNH

-840 GRGFLFTGDMDMAA
+840 GRSFLFTGDMDQAA

-864 AGFSPGRPIDVLKVA
+864 AGIQAGKPIDILKVA

-891 LAFWKPGAAVISAG
+891 LTFWHPAAAVISAG

-914 SGVLDRL
+914 GDVLARL
-921 ADANTEI
+921 EDANTEV
-928 YRTDQQGEIQLRVS
+928 YRTDQHGEVQLRVG
-942 KEATIIRHKLNP
+942 KKAIIMRHKLNMKD
-954 AASGTPESLY
+954 TE

>member
-1 MMMNRRP
+1 MNRRP

-13 ICWVAGSAA
+13 VCWVAGSAA
-22 SCMFSGRSLLFCL
+22 GCLFSGRSLLLCL
-35 AGMLLLPAIWAVSG
+35 AGMLVLPVIWAVSG
-49 SIRWRMAAVLI
+49 GVRWKTAAAYML
-60 MALIA
+60 ALVV
-65 AALYWEWNEARN
+65 AALYWEYGEIRN
-77 MSLLPE
+77 VSLLPKV
-83 ALGQSASELNEAYVT
+83 LGHPVSELNEAYVT
-98 AAGVIASPVELDGD
+98 AAGVIASPVERDGD
-112 RVDFKVK
+112 RVDFVVK
-119 LSRIG
+119 LSGARLHQQG
-124 LSQSGSYAA
+124 EQSAAA
-133 GVVVEG
+133 GAVERN
-139 TGKGAITGPE
+139 A
-149 TVDTGSE
+149 VSE
-156 TGVDAESATEAD
+156 
-168 KRVLAEGEVEAAG
+168 RVT
-181 ELAAV
+181 V

-192 ENEIAVAA
+192 ENEIAEAA
-200 QWQRG
+200 LWQRG

-214 KQPQTARN
+214 IQPQIARN
-222 FGGFDYRNYLLTNRI
+222 FGGFDYRAYLLTQKI
-237 HWLLKGSGTASV
+237 HWLLKGTGTASV
-249 TAAPPASWEPSILL
+249 KVNPQVSWEPSTIL
-263 RWNDRARSVLGAE
+263 RWNDKARSVLGAE

-291 LVIGIQEELNPETFK
+291 LVIGIQQELDPETFR

-321 MHVAVYVGVILFLL
+321 MHVAVYVGVILVLL
-335 RRCRF
+335 RRCRL

-370 LMSMIALLA
+370 IMSMIALLA

-387 GMNILAASALMML
+387 GLNILAASALMML
-400 LWNPYLLLSVSFQLS
+400 VWNPYLLLSVSFQLS

-433 RGLPGWLGSALSVT
+433 RRLPGWLGSSLSVT
-447 LIAQLVSFP
+447 IIAQLVSFP

-483 VLPLGTLALL
+483 VLPLGTLTLL

-502 LLTAQCAEFL
+502 LLTAQLAEIL
-512 NNVTFAAVEWV
+512 NNITFAVVEWV
-523 NGFTAGVL
+523 NEFTSGVL

-551 LYALKRRTEIRLVP
+551 LYALKGRTEAKLVP

-570 ETRPLSE
+570 ETRPLAE
-577 LEQTE
+577 LET
-582 APGNRHGKSGINSN
+582 PGKVRGKPDRNSQPDSLSTANSG
-596 NRSNSNNSNNSNN
+596 R
-609 TSRNYSL
+609 T
-616 DSAAAANNGRAALA
+616 AFA

-642 SSLAAMLCTASIV
+642 SSLAAILCTLGLTI
-655 LLLYRGYNAEN
+655 LLYKGYNAEVIHD
-666 LNGAGAISYLDVG
+666 GSGSISYLDIG
-679 QGDSILITTPG
+679 QGDSSLITTPG

-703 FGSREEWRL
+703 FGNREEWRI

-758 IPVSALLF
+758 MPVSALLF
-766 NGTLTGKEPY
+766 NGTLAGTEAY
-776 TKLMT
+776 SKLMT
-781 TALAA
+781 TALDA
-786 GIRLYPVQQGMVL
+786 GVRLYPVQQGMTL

-819 ALPDVVEDQNH
+819 TLPEEVEDQNH

-840 GRGFLFTGDMDMAA
+840 GRSFLFTGDMDQAA
-854 EEAILQSAQQ
+854 EEAILHSANQSGIPQ
-864 AGFSPGRPIDVLKVA
+864 GKLIDVLKVS

-891 LAFWKPGAAVISAG
+891 LAFWKPSAAVISAG
-905 VNNLYGHPN
+905 VNNLYGHPH
-914 SGVLDRL
+914 GVVLERL
-921 ADANTEI
+921 ADAETRV
-928 YRTDQQGEIQLRVS
+928 YRTDQQGEIQLRVG
-942 KEATIIRHKLNP
+942 KEGISIRHKLH
-954 AASGTPESLY
+954 

>member
-1 MMMNRRP
+1 MNRRP

-13 ICWVAGSAA
+13 ICWIAGSAA
-22 SCMFSGRSLLFCL
+22 GCMFSGRSLLFYL
-35 AGMLLLPAIWAVSG
+35 AGWLLLPAIWAVSG
-49 SIRWRMAAVLI
+49 GIRWRTAAVFGL
-60 MALIA
+60 AFAA
-65 AALYWEWNEARN
+65 AALYWEWSEARN
-77 MSLLPE
+77 VSQLPE
-83 ALGQSASELNEAYVT
+83 LLRQPASGLHEAYIT
-98 AAGVIASPVELDGD
+98 ADGVIVSPVQRDGD
-112 RVDFKVK
+112 RVDFTLK

-124 LSQSGSYAA
+124 LDQQG
-133 GVVVEG
+133 GQ
-139 TGKGAITGPE
+139 T
-149 TVDTGSE
+149 
-156 TGVDAESATEAD
+156 AETEAD
-168 KRVLAEGEVEAAG
+168 VETEAKADTKEKSAAVVMSGAGAGAEAEVKG
-181 ELAAV
+181 ELIAV

-192 ENEIAVAA
+192 ESEIAVAA
-200 QWQRG
+200 LWERG
-205 DRVVIEGEL
+205 DRVALGGEL
-214 KQPQTARN
+214 VLPQAARN
-222 FGGFDYRNYLLTNRI
+222 FGGFDYQAYLLTKKI
-237 HWLLKGSGTASV
+237 HWLLKGAGTASV
-249 TAAPPASWEPSILL
+249 TVKPQASWELSRIL
-263 RWNDRARSVLGAE
+263 RWNDKARSTLGAE
-276 MSRLFQEPHAGYMKG
+276 MERLFREPHAGYMKG
-291 LVIGIQEELNPETFK
+291 LVIGIQEDLDPETFK

-340 TRETALTV
+340 TRETALAV

-356 VLLSGAGPSVIRAG
+356 VLLSGAGPSVVRAG

-379 ARLGMLKD
+379 ARLGVLKD
-387 GMNILAASALMML
+387 GMNILAAAALMML
-400 LWNPYLLLSVSFQLS
+400 VWNPYLLLSVSFQLS

-433 RGLPGWLGSALSVT
+433 RRWPNWLGSALSVT
-447 LIAQLVSFP
+447 FIAQLVSFP

-462 NQFSLLSVA
+462 NQFSLLSFA

-493 LGRVWNAAA
+493 LGRFWNAAA
-502 LLTAQCAEFL
+502 HLTVQLAELL
-512 NNVTFAAVEWV
+512 NNATFAAVEWV

-531 IWASPSFLWI
+531 IWASPSLLWI

-551 LYALKRRTEIRLVP
+551 LYALKRRTEFMPVP
-565 QFMDD
+565 RFMDD
-570 ETRPLSE
+570 ETRPLAE
-577 LEQTE
+577 LERT
-582 APGNRHGKSGINSN
+582 GNSRGKAGNSPEN
-596 NRSNSNNSNNSNN
+596 P
-609 TSRNYSL
+609 
-616 DSAAAANNGRAALA
+616 AAAAAGRRTALG
-630 FQAYPPTGATRW
+630 FQAFPQPGATRW
-642 SSLAAMLCTASIV
+642 NGLAAMLCAAGIA
-655 LLLYRGYNAEN
+655 LLLYKGYYAED
-666 LNGAGAISYLDVG
+666 LNGEGAISYLDVG

-703 FGSREEWRL
+703 FGNREAWRI

-758 IPVSALLF
+758 MPVSALLF
-766 NGTLTGKEPY
+766 NGTLADTAPY

-786 GIRLYPVQQGMVL
+786 DVRLYPVQQGMVL
-799 APDEA
+799 AADEA
-804 TRLNFLW
+804 TQLHFLW
-811 PEPPADGQ
+811 PEPNADGQ
-819 ALPDVVEDQNH
+819 PLPDEVEDQNH

-840 GRGFLFTGDMDMAA
+840 GRSFLFTGDMDQAA

-864 AGFSPGRPIDVLKVA
+864 AGMQAGKPIDILKVA

-891 LAFWKPGAAVISAG
+891 LSFWNPGAAVISAG

-914 SGVLDRL
+914 GDVLERLHNSGTAV
-921 ADANTEI
+921 
-928 YRTDQQGEIQLRVS
+928 YRTDQQGETQLRVLAEEI
-942 KEATIIRHKLNP
+942 KVRYKLNQRP
-954 AASGTPESLY
+954 AE